1 MNCFKVLESVS
12 IPQGAVIDANKIHY
26 TQYQLVME
34 VKKEAIILSH
44 TLVIKFSK

>member
-34 VKKEAIILSH
+34 SKEKKL
-44 TLVIKFSK
+44 LY